1 MPALASSLLHLK
13 PNTARV
19 RVGVRAA
26 VCAAAPVAI
35 GAAAGHTVTGLIA
48 STGSLAALYS
58 SDAAPRRE
66 AFTVGSAAAVLV
78 LSLACGTLAAHHP
91 WPAVAVTA
99 VWTALVSYACTA
111 LAARPPGMMMFVLVC
126 ALGTVLPGNVLLL
139 AAATAATGAAAAL
152 LSVLDQAWRTRREQP
167 EPVHNNR
174 AARARTAARLAVAFN
189 PAGSPFVVMAL
200 RSAGAVASAGSV
212 SILLGLERPYWAMA
226 TAAAVL
232 SRGNQTSTAANRA
245 LQRLLGTLAGCL
257 LAALLLLA
265 HPRAWAAAL
274 VLAALTFATE
284 LFVSRNYA
292 LAMVFV
298 TPMALLLVDA
308 AGPAQPVGALL
319 ISRAVETFLGCAAAL
334 AASYAV
340 TRQWARRHQSHALA
354 LVLHTSADILAADR
368 TAGSQRRLGRL
379 AAAVHRLEL
388 VSERTRGERA
398 GVSAA
403 TAPLQEETRQAM
415 DRATRL
421 LKHRGPT
428 EPDPHT
434 ARVLRATAHQLE
446 TQLLVRGAA

>member
-1 MPALASSLLHLK
+1 MPALASSLLPLK

-26 VCAAAPVAI
+26 VCAALPVAL
-35 GAAAGHTVTGLIA
+35 GAATGHTVTGLIA

-58 SDAAPRRE
+58 ADAAPRRE

-99 VWTALVSYACTA
+99 LWTALVSYACTA

-139 AAATAATGAAAAL
+139 AAATAATGAAATL
-152 LSVLDQAWRTRREQP
+152 LSVLDQAWRTRRGQP

-189 PAGSPFVVMAL
+189 PAGSPFVLMAL
-200 RSAGAVASAGSV
+200 RSAGAVATAGAV

-257 LAALLLLA
+257 LAALLLMA

-319 ISRAVETFLGCAAAL
+319 TSRAVETFLGCAAAL

-340 TRQWARRHQSHALA
+340 TWQWARRHQNQALV
-354 LVLHTSADILAADR
+354 LVLHTSADILAADE

-379 AAAVHRLEL
+379 AAAVHRLQL
-388 VSERTRGERA
+388 VSERTRAERA
-398 GVSAA
+398 AVSAA
-403 TAPLQEETRQAM
+403 TAPLQKETLQAL
-415 DRATRL
+415 DRAARL
-421 LKHRGPT
+421 LQHSAP

-434 ARVLRATAHQLE
+434 ARALRATARQLE
-446 TQLLVRGAA
+446 TQPLVRGAA